1 MHSCQL
7 WGAFW
12 ALVWQSPLN
21 QMKWPAQEEKYKEG
35 CTLLQISLLSFVEAE
50 KPDVDTY
57 PASQHAVAVRC

>member
-1 MHSCQL
+1 
-7 WGAFW
+7 
-12 ALVWQSPLN
+12 
-21 QMKWPAQEEKYKEG
+21 MKWPAQEEKYKEG